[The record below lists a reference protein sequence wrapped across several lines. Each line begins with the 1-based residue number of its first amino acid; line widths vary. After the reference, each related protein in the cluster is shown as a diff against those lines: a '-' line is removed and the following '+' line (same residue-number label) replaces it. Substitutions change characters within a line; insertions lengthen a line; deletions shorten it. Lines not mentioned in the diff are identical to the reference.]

1 MNWLKK
7 NICLVIIFV
16 YNKLNDNYNT
26 IKSTDDILSGVE
38 TRFKYQ

>member
-26 IKSTDDILSGVE
+26 IKYQEFFSYLNIL
-38 TRFKYQ
+38 YIL